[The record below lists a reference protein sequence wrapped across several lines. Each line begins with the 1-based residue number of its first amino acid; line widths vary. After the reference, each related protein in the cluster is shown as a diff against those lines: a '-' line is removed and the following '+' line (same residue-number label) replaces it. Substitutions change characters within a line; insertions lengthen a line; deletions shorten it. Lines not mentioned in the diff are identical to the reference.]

1 MQYPVQISNFEVM
14 KENELSSEAVEKKLY
29 KLLCEC
35 EDMCREAGLQIGY
48 VKEIYINKRL
58 NFAWGRCVIMIKE
71 GYSNIEINQKLLS
84 EHVPESSLRN
94 TILHELCHTVPN
106 GSGHKRGWRAA
117 ANKIKDVY
125 DIQLS
130 VTNSAKSLGVIPE
143 LCSADKYIFRCSGCG
158 QVVSYSRRTKFVKNT
173 SDYRCGICKG
183 KFEMIKGE

>member
-1 MQYPVQISNFEVM
+1 MQDPVQISIFDVM
-14 KENELSSEAVEKKLY
+14 GEIELSSEAIDEKLY

-35 EDMCREAGLQIGY
+35 EAMCKKAGLQIGY
-48 VKEIYINKRL
+48 VKKIYINKRL
-58 NFAWGRCVIMIKE
+58 NFAWGRCVTKIKE